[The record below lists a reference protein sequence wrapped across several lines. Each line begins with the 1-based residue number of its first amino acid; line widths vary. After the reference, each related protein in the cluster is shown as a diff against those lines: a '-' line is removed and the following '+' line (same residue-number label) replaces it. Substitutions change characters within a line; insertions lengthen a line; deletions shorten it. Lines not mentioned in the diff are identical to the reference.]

1 MQFVPLLALSLLV
14 FKAVDFVRY
23 LRAGNVNGW
32 LTQLVAWAAGVG
44 AVLLY
49 AKSGFGISIGDFD
62 LGHLNIWG
70 QIVVGLN
77 IGSAGSAWNDARK
90 TFDSSASAAVPTL
103 LPVSNASAAN
113 G

>member
-1 MQFVPLLALSLLV
+1 MDFLPLAAMSLLV
-14 FKAVDFVRY
+14 FKMVDFVRY
-23 LRAGNVNGW
+23 LRAGDSNGW
-32 LTQLVAWAAGVG
+32 VTQLFAWAAGVI

-49 AKSGFGISIGDFD
+49 AKSGFGVSVGGFN
-62 LGHLNIWG
+62 LGHLNIWA

-90 TFDSSASAAVPTL
+90 TFDVHNSAVVPTL
-103 LPVSNASAAN
+103 LPTRNNPATK